1 MIYTIE
7 GKDGGVNKESTIKKV
22 WENTVEF
29 TLSQVEQDILRLDKM
44 SKELTAQR
52 DLNSAKMENVSKNH
66 DIVNTLTE
74 EQIYACYVYQDAKAI
89 FTASDKKIK
98 EIQEAS
104 LGLISE
110 KEEILKQIPEL
121 APVEVP
127 VPETL

>member
-7 GKDGGVNKESTIKKV
+7 EKEGGVNKDSTIKKV

-29 TLSQVEQDILRLDKM
+29 TFSQVEGDILRLDKTA
-44 SKELTAQR
+44 KELTAQR

-66 DIVNTLTE
+66 EIVNTLTE
-74 EQIYACYVYQDAKAI
+74 EQLVACYIYQDAKAI

-98 EIQEAS
+98 EIEEAS

-110 KEEILKQIPEL
+110 KEEILRQIPEL
-121 APVEVP
+121 VPVEV